1 MTVVFIYNNILY
13 MDDSP
18 VDGYFDYWVNGE
30 DFVRPF
36 IIVSIA
42 AFCIAMIKFF
52 FWDRHKLGGGVKRRL
67 AFMEEEC
74 F

>member
-1 MTVVFIYNNILY
+1 

-52 FWDRHKLGGGVKRRL
+52 FWDRHKLGG
-67 AFMEEEC
+67 
-74 F
+74 